1 MISHNIRMF
10 FCALALAAASIFFEL
25 HGRMMLPFYC
35 LVMLIT
41 ETIVSAMIIIVVGII
56 MSWINKKLKSVGFLI
71 GAAIIAI
78 FNLLATLRV

>member
-25 HGRMMLPFYC
+25 HGRMTFYC

-41 ETIVSAMIIIVVGII
+41 EIVSAMIIIVR
-56 MSWINKKLKSVGFLI
+56 S
-71 GAAIIAI
+71 
-78 FNLLATLRV
+78 